1 MKRTWWMTQAGCGIV
16 VVVAMAVLAGTAWAD
31 PVGTSNVVQILNAR
45 TVRSAGAS
53 EQRTFR
59 TTDGNI
65 VFTAT
70 YYDNNAACSGEA
82 PTFTQ
87 IFVFNLEGLFIN
99 QFTAGATGIASQ
111 GPKYQLLNIGIDASI
126 FGAGSFKFTFLVR
139 DCTDTK
145 SVILPE
151 LVTFRVVAP

>member
-1 MKRTWWMTQAGCGIV
+1 MKHTWWMTQAGCGIV
-16 VVVAMAVLAGTAWAD
+16 VVVAVAMLAGVAWAD
-31 PVGTSNVVQILNAR
+31 PVGTADVPQILDAE
-45 TVRSAGAS
+45 TFAGTS
-53 EQRTFR
+53 SQRTFR

-65 VFTAT
+65 NFNAT